1 MNPKYI
7 TTINDIPML
16 SRSEKQRLTSV
27 EDMYGFR
34 ANDYYLSLI
43 DWSDPDDP
51 IRRIIIPHEDELIPW
66 GSLDASN
73 EKEYTVVPGL
83 EHKYDHTVILLISNV
98 CGGCCRFCFR
108 KRIFMTGGNDIS
120 RDVSEGI
127 AYIEE
132 HPEINNV
139 LLSGGDPLLL
149 STPQIE
155 RILER
160 LRKIDHVRLIRFG
173 SKMPAFNPFRIL
185 NDPSLLEV
193 FNRYSRPDSKI
204 YIMTHFN
211 HPRELTE
218 QSLLALHMLHK
229 SGVEL
234 ANQTPLINGVNDNP
248 EVLADLFDALSF
260 AGVPPYYVFQCRPT
274 QGNRHLSIPI
284 EMTYTIH
291 EQARMRCSGLGK
303 RSRLTMSHS
312 TGKLQIAVM
321 TGNTITFKYL
331 RAANPLEKGMV
342 SVFRRNPDAYWFD
355 DYTELIDRY
364 APSNPFLNIAFD
376 FDELEAV

>member
-1 MNPKYI
+1 MNPRYI
-7 TTINDIPML
+7 TDLCDVEML
-16 SRSEKQRLTSV
+16 SRPEKLRLLTV
-27 EDMYGFR
+27 ADKYGFR

-43 DWSDPDDP
+43 DWEDPDDP
-51 IRRIIIPHEDELIPW
+51 IRRIIIPHEDELIQW
-66 GSLDASN
+66 GCLDASN

-108 KRIFMTGGNDIS
+108 KRIFMTDGHDVA
-120 RDVSEGI
+120 RDASEGI
-127 AYIEE
+127 TYIER

-149 STPQIE
+149 STSQIE
-155 RILER
+155 EILVR
-160 LRKIDHVRLIRFG
+160 LRKIDHVKLIRFG
-173 SKMPAFNPFRIL
+173 SKMPAFNPYRIL
-185 NDPSLLEV
+185 NDPTLPEV
-193 FNRYSRPDSKI
+193 FEKYSRPDSKI

-218 QSLLALHMLHK
+218 QSLLALDKLHK
-229 SGVEL
+229 AGVEF

-248 EVLADLFDALSF
+248 EVLADLFDKLSF
-260 AGVPPYYVFQCRPT
+260 AGIPPYYVFQCRPT

-291 EQARMRCSGLGK
+291 EQARMRVSGLAK

-312 TGKLQIAVM
+312 SGKLQIAAM
-321 TGNTITFKYL
+321 TDSTITFKYL
-331 RAANPLEKGMV
+331 RAANPLEKGLIL
-342 SVFRRNPDAYWFD
+342 VFKRNPDAYWFD
-355 DYTELIDRY
+355 DYTECIDRY
-364 APSNPFLNIAFD
+364 APSNPFLDISID

>member
-7 TTINDIPML
+7 TNISNVQML
-16 SRSEKQRLTSV
+16 SRPERQRLESV
-27 EDMYGFR
+27 TEMYGFR

-43 DWSDPDDP
+43 DWSDPGDP
-51 IRRIIIPHEDELIPW
+51 IRRIIIPHEDELVPW

-83 EHKYDHTVILLISNV
+83 EHKYEHTVILLISNV

-108 KRIFMTGGNDIS
+108 KRIFMTDGTDVS
-120 RDVSEGI
+120 RDVSDGI
-127 AYIEE
+127 TYIEK

-155 RILER
+155 SILKR
-160 LRKIDHVRLIRFG
+160 LREIDHVRLIRFG
-173 SKMPAFNPFRIL
+173 SKMPAFNPYRIL
-185 NDPSLLEV
+185 NDPTLLEV
-193 FNRYSRPDSKI
+193 FDRYSRPDSKI

-248 EVLADLFDALSF
+248 EVLADLFDTLSF

-321 TGNTITFKYL
+321 TDSTITFKYL

-342 SVFRRNPDAYWFD
+342 YVVKRNPDAYWFD
-355 DYTELIDRY
+355 DYTDIVDRY
-364 APSNPFLNIAFD
+364 APNNPFLNISFD